1 MIIDSHGRAWR
12 LGVVGTSIGFSG
24 MPGLVDMR
32 GQPDLFG
39 YHLRITE
46 IAVADELAGA
56 ASLVMG
62 QAANPF
68 RQSMYGGSLIP
79 CEKATT
85 VS

>member
-1 MIIDSHGRAWR
+1 M
-12 LGVVGTSIGFSG
+12 GVVGASIGFSG

-39 YHLRITE
+39 YHLRVTE

-62 QAANPF
+62 QAAESIPAVHVRGFPYPLREGEHRELIRPRDKDLF
-68 RQSMYGGSLIP
+68 R
-79 CEKATT
+79 
-85 VS
+85 